1 MPYEP
6 EPPRRAVMPR
16 ASAWTC
22 STMARRVGTSSPTV
36 GSSSSSSCGRRL
48 KNDAH
53 AGQRLQKILPQPDS
67 VDRDRPRR
75 AFEQPRDQGEQRRLA
90 GPVRA
95 QQHLE
100 SSGGD
105 IEADMAKRR
114 LGVVMEAEPENL
126 QGGAFGRIG
135 LGIACGFAHGPPWR
149 WIKDKDA
156 GRHEVRTGLPGK
168 IP

>member
-22 STMARRVGTSSPTV
+22 STMSRRVGTSIPTV
-36 GSSSSSSCGRRL
+36 GSSSSSCGRRL

-53 AGQRLQKILPQPDS
+53 AGQRLQRILPQPVS

-75 AFEQPRDQGEQRRLA
+75 AFEQPRDQGEQLRLA

-114 LGVVMEAEPENL
+114 LGAVMEAESENL

-135 LGIACGFAHGPPWR
+135 LGIA
-149 WIKDKDA
+149 
-156 GRHEVRTGLPGK
+156 
-168 IP
+168 

>member
-135 LGIACGFAHGPPWR
+135 LGIACGLAHGPPWR